1 MPSDPGTTIPQPT
14 LSDGVVTLRPW
25 RAADAQAVYEACQD
39 PEIPRFVPIPQ
50 PYTLDDGRW
59 FVTHAAEESKVGPS
73 AHFAIVDPA
82 TDRLLGAISRHGA
95 SSEARVPGRTAHR
108 ASVGYWLARE
118 ARGRGVATRAV
129 RLLADWTFAATDVIR
144 LELYTDVANERSGRV
159 ALRAG
164 FEPEGIRRA
173 WDLDRRGRP
182 IDAAFY
188 VRIKPEP

>member
-1 MPSDPGTTIPQPT
+1 MTNRDAPQPT
-14 LSDGVVTLRPW
+14 LTDGVVTLRPW
-25 RAADAQAVYEACQD
+25 RPADAEAVFAACQD

-59 FVTHAAEESKVGPS
+59 FVTHAAEESAIGAS

-82 TDRLLGAISRHGA
+82 TDRLLGAISRHGPSDPA
-95 SSEARVPGRTAHR
+95 GHR
-108 ASVGYWLARE
+108 AMVGYWLALQ

-129 RLLADWTFAATDVIR
+129 RLLVGWTFEATDVIR

-164 FEPEGIRRA
+164 FEFEGVRRA
-173 WDLDRRGRP
+173 WDLDRAGHP
-182 IDAAFY
+182 MDAAFY
-188 VRIKPEP
+188 VQIRPS